1 MYVVWKVHTMAHSD
15 LSFINSAKLGQS
27 QAVMLSSSSQ
37 ESQFSHT
44 KLFLLCMHI
53 REDLLAIRNLRQ
65 VGSCRDA
72 QNCLCFPCHLGLQ
85 LVKNLKKLSIIK
97 IHKFARVIIL
107 LLVSKNLIIN
117 NPLYPV
123 VTNNKILSASKLIT
137 KSIFQLDI
145 GRKKSWPISYPFN
158 QKVRNILPT
167 DTVKIK
173 DCSLNKTANEYL
185 LEFKLFGRK

>member
-27 QAVMLSSSSQ
+27 QAEMLSSSSQ

-53 REDLLAIRNLRQ
+53 MEDLLAIRNLRQ

-72 QNCLCFPCHLGLQ
+72 YNCLCLPCHSGLQ
-85 LVKNLKKLSIIK
+85 LKNLKKLSIIK
-97 IHKFARVIIL
+97 IHKFARMIIL

-123 VTNNKILSASKLIT
+123 VTNNKV
-137 KSIFQLDI
+137 
-145 GRKKSWPISYPFN
+145 Y
-158 QKVRNILPT
+158 
-167 DTVKIK
+167 
-173 DCSLNKTANEYL
+173 
-185 LEFKLFGRK
+185 